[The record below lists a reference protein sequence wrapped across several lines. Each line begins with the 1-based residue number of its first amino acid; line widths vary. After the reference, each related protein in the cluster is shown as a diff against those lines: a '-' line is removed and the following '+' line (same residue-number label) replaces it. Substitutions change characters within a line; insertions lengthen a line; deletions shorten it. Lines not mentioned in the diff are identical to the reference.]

1 MDSKKRSQTLTLS
14 DTKTKKKKKPTR
26 SEILR
31 KKRAAEGLV
40 SAASSVVDHL
50 SDLDAFRY
58 YDHEGLSV
66 RLDCGRGDRLSAP
79 VKRYIQN
86 LLKVNMEGPFG
97 PEWPTEEK
105 AKRQEMVAPEAR
117 YIFVLDDSGQSM
129 SKKSPDVGRCY
140 RHEED
145 SLNLVGFVHFRFMV
159 EEELPILYVYELQL
173 EARIRGKGLG
183 NFLMEL
189 IEVIAKKNHMN
200 AVVLT
205 VQKANHAA
213 MEFYTRK
220 LRYEVSII
228 SPSRVEPSVG
238 KNVSYEILCKAFDL
252 ESREVLEEN
261 LHLFIM
267 VLFSYPT
274 LPFMLINGQC
284 CGQRGH
290 EKT

>member
-129 SKKSPDVGRCY
+129 SKKSPDVARGSHSRERTRQFFDGVDRSYCQKES
-140 RHEED
+140 HECSGVNSSE
-145 SLNLVGFVHFRFMV
+145 SKSCSHGILHKKA
-159 EEELPILYVYELQL
+159 ELDE
-173 EARIRGKGLG
+173 
-183 NFLMEL
+183 
-189 IEVIAKKNHMN
+189 
-200 AVVLT
+200 
-205 VQKANHAA
+205 
-213 MEFYTRK
+213 
-220 LRYEVSII
+220 RYEVSII